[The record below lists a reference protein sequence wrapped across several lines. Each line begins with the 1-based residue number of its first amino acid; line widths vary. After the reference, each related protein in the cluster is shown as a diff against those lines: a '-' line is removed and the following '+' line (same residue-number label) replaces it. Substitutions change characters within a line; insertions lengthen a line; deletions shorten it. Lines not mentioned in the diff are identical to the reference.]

1 VQSTENPQKS
11 MTYYHVT
18 DSYQS
23 RCNCRNNRRNN
34 HRNNRRAVILQMTQ
48 VACQELYFGHVRSSL
63 DSFQIVLSLMFG
75 PSKNAI

>member
-23 RCNCRNNRRNN
+23 HRNC
-34 HRNNRRAVILQMTQ
+34 RNNRRAVILQMTQ

-63 DSFQIVLSLMFG
+63 DSFQIVFSLMFG